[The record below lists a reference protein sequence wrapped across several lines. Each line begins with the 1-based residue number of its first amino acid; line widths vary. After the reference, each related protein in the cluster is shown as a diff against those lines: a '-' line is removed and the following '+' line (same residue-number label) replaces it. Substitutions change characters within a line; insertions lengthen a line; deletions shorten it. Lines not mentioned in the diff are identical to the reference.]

1 VALAALDSDDHYR
14 HVADEMEWGRQLYK
28 KALGDKP
35 GFKVYKSVANFIL
48 IKYPTAIKE
57 RLQKA
62 LAEQDY
68 KIKFMT
74 DKGLED
80 CLRITLGRKEQTQTV
95 VDTILRCL

>member
-1 VALAALDSDDHYR
+1 
-14 HVADEMEWGRQLYK
+14 MEWGRQLYK

-35 GFKVYKSVANFIL
+35 CFKVYKSVANFIL

-80 CLRITLGRKEQTQTV
+80 CLRITLGRKEQTQTM

>member
-1 VALAALDSDDHYR
+1 
-14 HVADEMEWGRQLYK
+14 LYK
-28 KALGDKP
+28 KELGDKP

-48 IKYPTAIKE
+48 IKYPIAIKE
-57 RLQKA
+57 KLQKA

-74 DKGLED
+74 DKGLEE